1 MAKIRK
7 TSPTELLKLT
17 IIEAMQNRKAHDISC
32 LDIKKT
38 MEGVADYF
46 IICHGDST
54 TQVNAIADNVQKEVY
69 EKTGQKPY
77 KTEGERN
84 AVWIIVD
91 YVDIVVHI
99 FHRDNRAFYQIEE
112 MWSDAP
118 VEKY

>member
-1 MAKIRK
+1 MAKIKIK
-7 TSPTELLKLT
+7 TPTEALKEA
-17 IIEAMQNRKAHDISC
+17 IVEAMQNRKANEITC
-32 LDIKKT
+32 MNLKKT

-46 IICHGDST
+46 IICHGDSN
-54 TQVNAIADNVQKEVY
+54 TQVGAISENIQKEVF

-84 AVWIIVD
+84 ALWIIVD
-91 YVDIVVHI
+91 YVDIVVHV
-99 FHRDNRAFYQIEE
+99 FHRDYRTFYQIED